1 MKMSK
6 LALTTSKNRLSSDE
20 CLSLKILIQAGLLRR
35 YGAGIYGQH
44 NFLVKA
50 QEKIKGIIRN
60 TLEAYDCVEIA
71 LPSLQP
77 KYIWEESGRWD
88 KYADSGQMFV
98 CDMSNG
104 MFCLAPTAEEA
115 VFAFVRDSLK
125 SYKDLPVTLY
135 QIGPKFRNEL
145 RARGGLLRS
154 KEFSMMDAY
163 SFHSSEKCLKE
174 EYARMKEAYFKIFSE
189 IGLKVIP
196 VAAVNGD
203 MGGKLSE
210 EFMFISEA
218 GEDTMLIDETGVLG
232 LNTEILEMANA
243 SEYLYSNYGIID
255 LSKLSTKNCIELGH
269 IFQLGQRYSTS
280 MNGTFADEKN
290 NSVPY
295 FMGCYGIGISRT
307 LAAVCEQ
314 NCDEAGLI
322 WPKNI
327 APYSVSII
335 YHPDKKDDAFELY
348 YTLQKANIEVLID
361 DRNLSLGSQIKD
373 CKLLGIPNMV
383 IIGKKT
389 QTGFYEHEDRAS
401 GKKSYVS
408 LDQLLKLVK

>member
-50 QEKIKGIIRN
+50 QEKVKSIVRS

-88 KYADSGQMFV
+88 KYANSGQMFI

-115 VFAFVRDSLK
+115 VFTFVRDNLK

-218 GEDTMLIDETGVLG
+218 GEDTMLVDETGVLG

-243 SEYLYSNYGIID
+243 SEYLHSNYGIVD

-269 IFQLGQRYSTS
+269 IFQLGQRYSSS
-280 MNGTFADEKN
+280 MNGTFADENN

-307 LAAVCEQ
+307 LAAICEQ

-335 YHPDKKDDAFELY
+335 YHPEKKDDAFELY